1 MRRSGRC
8 VHFWWSE
15 IKRVALDNC
24 SPKVTVKGMHVRVFK
39 DIRGGLARHPGGQFT
54 DNTAQ
59 QQHGLKRTSST
70 GRTPSY
76 LFISLYI
83 HVL

>member
-54 DNTAQ
+54 DNTA
-59 QQHGLKRTSST
+59 
-70 GRTPSY
+70 
-76 LFISLYI
+76 
-83 HVL
+83 